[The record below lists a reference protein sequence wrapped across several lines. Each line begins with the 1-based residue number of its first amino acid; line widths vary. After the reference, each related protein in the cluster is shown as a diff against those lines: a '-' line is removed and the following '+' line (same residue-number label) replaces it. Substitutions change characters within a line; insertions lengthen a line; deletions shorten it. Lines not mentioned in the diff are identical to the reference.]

1 MNLLYLAH
9 FSMIFI
15 PHETILLLNIA
26 LNFYMWT
33 WSMLFTSTIALYLLT
48 ETNSSMNFT
57 GQTTSEPG
65 LVADGNDT
73 NTTRTNS
80 SRECNDGFYLNEVGI
95 CRPQCGR
102 WQVLSSAVDTTL
114 QVLQLIGVCIGIA
127 CGAGFLIISFLQ
139 WRTM

>member
-1 MNLLYLAH
+1 MVYVVH
-9 FSMIFI
+9 F
-15 PHETILLLNIA
+15 HNC
-26 LNFYMWT
+26 
-33 WSMLFTSTIALYLLT
+33 LYLLT

-73 NTTRTNS
+73 NITRTNS
-80 SRECNDGFYLNEVGI
+80 SRECNNGFYLNEVGI

-114 QVLQLIGVCIGIA
+114 QVFQLIGVCIGIV
-127 CGAGFLIISFLQ
+127 CGAGFLVISFLQ